1 MKKLKIVITI
11 AAVVT
16 AVILFHTTVGAAL
29 NTAGH
34 VLYWQVGG
42 VAKPFGRFVIGAGQ
56 SLFWF
61 RNMFY

>member
-1 MKKLKIVITI
+1 MKKLKIAIAV
-11 AAVVT
+11 AAVV
-16 AVILFHTTVGAAL
+16 AVVLLFHTTVGAAL

-42 VAKPFGRFVIGAGQ
+42 AAKPFGRVIIGAGQ
-56 SLFWF
+56 SLYWL